1 VRTDACDDRDVA
13 GPILIVDDDPPFLSL
28 AARILRDLGIADIV
42 TAEDAATA
50 IRAAN
55 ATRPDAALVDV
66 GLPDRNG
73 IDLAHELARLPW
85 QPRVVLT
92 STDRDAINAIASD
105 GRTPLPFVPKDDL
118 ATAPLRRMLTSE

>member
-1 VRTDACDDRDVA
+1 MIATWPAQYSSSTTIRPSSRS
-13 GPILIVDDDPPFLSL
+13 PPASSP
-28 AARILRDLGIADIV
+28 DLGIGDVV

-55 ATRPDAALVDV
+55 ATRPAAALVDI

-92 STDRDAINAIASD
+92 STDRDAINAITSD

>member
-1 VRTDACDDRDVA
+1 MT
-13 GPILIVDDDPPFLSL
+13 GPVLIVDDDPPFLSL
-28 AARILRDLGIADIV
+28 AARILHNLGIGDIV

-55 ATRPDAALVDV
+55 TTRPAAALVDI

-85 QPRVVLT
+85 RPRVVLT

-105 GRTPLPFVPKDDL
+105 GRSPLPFVPKDDL
-118 ATAPLRRMLTSE
+118 RPSPSAGC

>member
-1 VRTDACDDRDVA
+1 MA
-13 GPILIVDDDPPFLSL
+13 GPVLIVDDDAPFLSL
-28 AARILRDLGIADIV
+28 AARILENLGIGEVV

-55 ATRPDAALVDV
+55 AFMPAAALVDI

-73 IDLAHELARLPW
+73 IDLAHQLAGLPW

-92 STDRDAINAIASD
+92 STDRDAVSAIGSD
-105 GRTPLPFVPKDDL
+105 GRAPLPFVPKDEL
-118 ATAPLRRMLTSE
+118 ATAPLRRKLIAE